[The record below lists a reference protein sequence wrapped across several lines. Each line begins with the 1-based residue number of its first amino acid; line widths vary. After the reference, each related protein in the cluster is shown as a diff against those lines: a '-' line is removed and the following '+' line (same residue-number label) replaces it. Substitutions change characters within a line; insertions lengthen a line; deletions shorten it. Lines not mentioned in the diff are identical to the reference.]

1 MKAEFMKA
9 GRLEATFIL
18 EKPIELK
25 DFLDRLFIPTDI
37 KAADITV
44 PRDFGRD

>member
-1 MKAEFMKA
+1 LKA
-9 GRLEATFIL
+9 GIL

-25 DFLDRLFIPTDI
+25 DFLDRSFIPADI

-44 PRDFGRD
+44 PNDFGRE